1 MPPLPEKKSFGP
13 APTTEKKTF
22 GGAFGMVKKPEE
34 KQEKPE
40 EKKDDGKNR
49 PKKSYVNVN

>member
-1 MPPLPEKKSFGP
+1 MAEKKSFGP

-22 GGAFGMVKKPEE
+22 GFGMGVAKKPEE
-34 KQEKPE
+34 KREEKRE
-40 EKKDDGKNR
+40 EKKDDGKSKL